1 MKLNTPIRLAA
12 GLALINYALIVYFI
26 FVLVISS
33 PLLLTLL
40 VATSIGVLY
49 ALWIIFTGTEK
60 RLRKGLLLLI
70 AFLTLWVLELI
81 LIAQQGGSLKIVL
94 IIAALSLSYTL
105 LVSYLRREYIATV
118 RKHNSQSKDIAN
130 FNKPY
135 LIINPKSGNG
145 RATKAKVAKH
155 AQDQGITVYVLKK
168 TDDVEKLAR
177 DAAKAGADVLG
188 VSGGDG
194 SIGAVVKVALEYK
207 LPVVVL
213 AGGTRCHFARDMGL
227 DPKQILD
234 GLNGFKGVERRI
246 DVGDINGRIFLNNAS
261 FGLYADIVDNPNY
274 RENKVAITRQVLK
287 DTLAR
292 KKQGYPLIFKNRN
305 KHYKRAIQ
313 VLVGVNRYK
322 TVNLMEMGE
331 REQLDQ
337 GVLQVT
343 AITKLND
350 NLVKQLLKVFSIDF
364 TGGIEKVDGIDQWE
378 TKNFT
383 VSSDKKSIVVGVD
396 GEREVYSSPVN
407 ITVRPRALR
416 VYVPAEGTRSRPK
429 KAFTPTTLSRI
440 WKIMLGKNVT
450 K

>member
-1 MKLNTPIRLAA
+1 MKLSLPIRLAA
-12 GLALINYALIVYFI
+12 ALALIIYALIVYFVV
-26 FVLVISS
+26 VLVISS
-33 PLLLTLL
+33 PILLILL
-40 VATSIGVLY
+40 VATSIGVFY

-70 AFLTLWVLELI
+70 AFMLLWVLELI

-94 IIAALSLSYTL
+94 VIATLSILYTL
-105 LVSYLRREYIATV
+105 VVTYLRREYISTV
-118 RKHNSQSKDIAN
+118 RKHNSRSKDIAN
-130 FNKPY
+130 FKKPY

-145 RATKAKVAKH
+145 RATKARVAKH
-155 AQDQGITVYVLKK
+155 AQDQGIKVIVLKK
-168 TDDVEKLAR
+168 SDDVEGLAR
-177 DAAKAGADVLG
+177 EAAKSGADVLG

-213 AGGTRCHFARDMGL
+213 AGGTRCHFARDLGL

-234 GLNGFKGVERRI
+234 GLNGFKGVERKI

-261 FGLYADIVDNPNY
+261 FGLYADIVDNPKY
-274 RENKVAITRQVLK
+274 RDNKVAITRQVLK

-292 KKQGYPLIFKNRN
+292 KNQGYPLIFKNGN
-305 KHYKRAIQ
+305 KQYKSAVQ

-331 REQLDQ
+331 RERLDQ
-337 GVLQVT
+337 GVLQIT

-350 NLVKQLLKVFSIDF
+350 NLIKQLLKVFSIDF
-364 TGGIEKVDGIDQWE
+364 TGGIEKVDGIDQWD
-378 TKNFT
+378 TKRFT
-383 VSSDKKSIVVGVD
+383 LSSSNKSIVVGVD
-396 GEREVYSSPVN
+396 GEREVYRSPVN
-407 ITVRPRALR
+407 ISVKTRALR
-416 VYVPAEGTRSRPK
+416 VYVPAEGTRSRSK
-429 KAFTPTTLSRI
+429 NAFMLTTLTRI
-440 WKIMLGKNVT
+440 WKIVLGKKVT